1 MFDRTKRNELFLRA
15 STNFFGENRYY
26 EDSEVADHEVIN
38 LARQAAVYDWDWFS
52 KMLIW
57 LRSEGQIRT
66 ASIALALEGV
76 HERLGASLHGY
87 AGGEVSIPP
96 LPDPMSN
103 RQLIAGVLQRP
114 DEPAEAASYW
124 IGHWGRSIPK
134 PVKRGIADSVTRMYS
149 QKQALRWDKPADPV
163 RMGDVIELVHPRPRK
178 IPAAPDGALVT
189 DEVQGKLYSH
199 LITSRH
205 DRDGY
210 VPDSALGAIVKREEL
225 NKLTPSQRH
234 EYAFKALDGKPELTG
249 FQDAMA
255 NSWEWAKSW
264 LGEQ

>member
-1 MFDRTKRNELFLRA
+1 MFDRTKRTEIFLRA
-15 STNFFGENRYY
+15 STGFFGENKYY
-26 EDSEVADHEVIN
+26 EDSETADTQVKN
-38 LARQAAVYDWDWFS
+38 LARELAVTDWGWLSGF
-52 KMLIW
+52 LVW

-66 ASIALALEGV
+66 APIALSLEAV
-76 HERLGASLHGY
+76 HERLGSGLHG
-87 AGGEVSIPP
+87 GEGIT
-96 LPDPMSN
+96 N

-114 DEPAEAASYW
+114 DEAAEATSYW

-134 PVKRGIADSVTRMYS
+134 PVKRGIADSVQRMYS
-149 QKQALRWDKPADPV
+149 QKQALRWDKNGDPV
-163 RMGDVIELVHPRPRK
+163 RMGDVVELVHPRPRK
-178 IPAAPDGALVT
+178 IPSAPDGTLVT

-205 DRDGY
+205 NRDGY

-225 NKLTPSQRH
+225 NKLTPAQRH